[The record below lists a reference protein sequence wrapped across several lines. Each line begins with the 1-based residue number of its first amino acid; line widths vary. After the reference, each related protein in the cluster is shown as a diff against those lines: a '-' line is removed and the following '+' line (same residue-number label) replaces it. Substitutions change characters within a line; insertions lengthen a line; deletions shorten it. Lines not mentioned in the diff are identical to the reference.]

1 MKIIVSFSGGKDSQA
16 CLIQACK
23 EFGADKVTAVFC
35 DTGWEH
41 ELTYRH
47 INDVTEQLGVPLEVL
62 RNKSVDGFIG
72 LCKQMRWFP
81 DTMHRTCTVKLK
93 IQPMI
98 DYILEQDDDLV
109 IIQGIRAA
117 ESASRSK
124 LPCSADYFAEYFTD
138 DKKRLYRKTDVRQ
151 WCQRHKVI
159 WDKINRPTGFL
170 DANRRPLR
178 IHEDI
183 AVFYKSQPTY
193 NPQMSIGTASHRR
206 GAGGNAI
213 LAGGKNRCYGGFKQ
227 TNPEYSNE
235 KFPTSIIAMDKEHS
249 GNEFHPTQKPVDLLR
264 YLVLTYTN
272 PGEVVLDNCMGS
284 GTTAIACIREHRH
297 FLGFELNKEYYDKA
311 VQRIERERQ
320 QLTLF

>member
-41 ELTYRH
+41 KLTYRH
-47 INDVTEQLGVPLEVL
+47 IDDVTKQLGVPLEVL

-72 LCKQMRWFP
+72 LCKRMRWFP
-81 DTMHRTCTVKLK
+81 DTKHRMCTVQLK

-151 WCQRHKVI
+151 WCQHHKATVERPMLGMSAQDIIDFIIDNGQQPNPLYRHGSSRVGCFPCIYSRLSEVKAMRKDEEYVQRLIRLEDEVNSLKEDNKTPPSFFPKGKIPERYCTKHGGIPAFEDVI
-159 WDKINRPTGFL
+159 AYVSRDDAQL
-170 DANRRPLR
+170 DIFEP
-178 IHEDI
+178 EEG
-183 AVFYKSQPTY
+183 YSC
-193 NPQMSIGTASHRR
+193 MSIYHG
-206 GAGGNAI
+206 
-213 LAGGKNRCYGGFKQ
+213 LC
-227 TNPEYSNE
+227 E
-235 KFPTSIIAMDKEHS
+235 
-249 GNEFHPTQKPVDLLR
+249 
-264 YLVLTYTN
+264 
-272 PGEVVLDNCMGS
+272 
-284 GTTAIACIREHRH
+284 
-297 FLGFELNKEYYDKA
+297 
-311 VQRIERERQ
+311 
-320 QLTLF
+320 